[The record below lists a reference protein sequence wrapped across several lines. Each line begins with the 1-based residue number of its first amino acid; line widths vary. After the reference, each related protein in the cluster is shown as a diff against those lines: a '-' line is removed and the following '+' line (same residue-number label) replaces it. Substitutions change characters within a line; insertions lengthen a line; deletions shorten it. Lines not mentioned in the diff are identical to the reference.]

1 MTKQK
6 EEKQEFILEFTK
18 DWVFTEA
25 IFLDSERPDYEL
37 LGMDKPKEGEEAY
50 EIFQPF
56 RFRLKKLVAY
66 NGADDESITVVRLSN
81 DENFNINVPFE
92 EFDKNI
98 RRIMTNKVMGNRQ

>member
-25 IFLDSERPDYEL
+25 IFLDSERPDYEK
-37 LGMDKPKEGEEAY
+37 LGIDEPKEGEESY
-50 EIFQPF
+50 ELVHPF

-66 NGADDESITVVRLSN
+66 NNADDETITVVRLASG
-81 DENFNINVPFE
+81 ENFNLNVPFE
-92 EFDKNI
+92 EFDKHI
-98 RRIMTNKVMGNRQ
+98 RREMTKKVMGNRQ